1 MQIYFKGQT
10 ASGMKVKVNR
20 ESLCLNNQEEK
31 KKKRCLLDKIE
42 LQLLVGG
49 HKGEAERQDVAD
61 SAWQRMG
68 LILRN
73 FFTCWKDRKL

>member
-31 KKKRCLLDKIE
+31 KKK
-42 LQLLVGG
+42 
-49 HKGEAERQDVAD
+49 DVYWTRL
-61 SAWQRMG
+61 SYSYWWEVIKVKLRGKMWQIQPGRG
-68 LILRN
+68 
-73 FFTCWKDRKL
+73 WG